1 MTPRRLSAIGL
12 AAAIALSGALPA
24 ANAEPA
30 QQHAPNPDSNAMLF
44 GKPGEQARKVEAIP
58 DANGLAFS
66 LEHGD
71 TLALD
76 GETVS
81 VVDDKGDTL
90 LTVAPELPSDMTL
103 WLDEET
109 NEVFAVKSGITF
121 RGCTD
126 NKWVKWGIQ
135 GAWDGLVCLPATVAA
150 APGSPLA
157 QGVTATACHTA
168 GSGLVTAASC

>member
-1 MTPRRLSAIGL
+1 MTPQRLSV
-12 AAAIALSGALPA
+12 IALATTIALPGVLPA

-30 QQHAPNPDSNAMLF
+30 QQHAPSSDSNAMLF
-44 GKPGEQARKVEAIP
+44 GKPGERARKVETIP

-71 TLALD
+71 TLTLA
-76 GETVS
+76 GNTVT
-81 VVDDKGDTL
+81 VVDDKGDEL
-90 LTVAPELPSDMTL
+90 LSLSPELPGDMAL

-109 NEVFAVKSGITF
+109 DEVFAVHSGIAF

-135 GAWDGLVCLPATVAA
+135 GAWDGLVCLPATVAST
-150 APGSPLA
+150 PGGPLS
-157 QGVTATACHTA
+157 QTATATFCHTA